1 MQCFPG
7 TTGISVPW
15 IDFTPSTRQGE
26 EVAQRTKC
34 QSLESVLGLP
44 ACTLSHPT
52 EPWGAPDLSS
62 TDKGQVCPR
71 ISTAL
76 RHQRGT
82 HPPPLTP
89 ALPGPRPSSGDL
101 DFKEYFSHRQ
111 PSRAP
116 TPLFLHFSHPT
127 PNTWPAAQPPPS
139 SQCSQPGCPPASTVI
154 TITVA
159 TEPHGFPCSLP
170 AHEGQVGAQGPSQTP
185 LIFQGGSLSA
195 ESTHSRSHA
204 SFTTCLLSD
213 GPRPGR
219 EARGPQFPHP
229 CNGVTPAS

>member
-82 HPPPLTP
+82 HPHLSPQHSQAPGQALVTLTSRNIL
-89 ALPGPRPSSGDL
+89 ATDSRPGLQLRCSSI
-101 DFKEYFSHRQ
+101 S
-111 PSRAP
+111 P
-116 TPLFLHFSHPT
+116 TPPQTHGQPHSHH
-127 PNTWPAAQPPPS
+127 
-139 SQCSQPGCPPASTVI
+139 PPASV
-154 TITVA
+154 VSLGV
-159 TEPHGFPCSLP
+159 PLP
-170 AHEGQVGAQGPSQTP
+170 AQ
-185 LIFQGGSLSA
+185 
-195 ESTHSRSHA
+195 
-204 SFTTCLLSD
+204 
-213 GPRPGR
+213 
-219 EARGPQFPHP
+219 
-229 CNGVTPAS
+229 